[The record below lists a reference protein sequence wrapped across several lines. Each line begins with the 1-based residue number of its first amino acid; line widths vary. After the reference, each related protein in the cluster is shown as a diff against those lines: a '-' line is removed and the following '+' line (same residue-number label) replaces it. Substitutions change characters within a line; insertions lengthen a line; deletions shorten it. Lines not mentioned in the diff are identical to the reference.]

1 MKNLKARS
9 LIAIAVF
16 VTLIL
21 LTWLTVS
28 IVRAQDVATVH
39 KALTALY
46 KSTNGGGW
54 YNNSGWDTTAV
65 PASRDEFNSWYGLKI
80 DLFNNQ
86 ITEFSLN
93 LSNNNLNGTLPI
105 ELGLLSELNVFN
117 IDENNLEEHIP
128 SEIGNM
134 TNLDTLWMNQNQ
146 FSGEIPPEIGNLINL
161 KSLDLAINN
170 LTGSIPVEIGNLTK
184 MFELYL
190 EGNNLNGE
198 IPSEVANLQR
208 LTKLWLQYNSLTG
221 SLPLEIGDL
230 KHLESLHVSYNK
242 LTGLLPQSFT
252 NLRLFAFSFND
263 NDGLCAPLDNAFQNW
278 LNTILLLEGPNCVT
292 VDIEDQLE
300 LKKIQFYPNPVTDYI
315 TFTNLPYDAE
325 IEVFDILG
333 RKVLT
338 SQDTHIDL
346 VDLSPGMY
354 MYTVIS
360 EKKKVSGKLI
370 KK

>member
-1 MKNLKARS
+1 
-9 LIAIAVF
+9 
-16 VTLIL
+16 
-21 LTWLTVS
+21 
-28 IVRAQDVATVH
+28 
-39 KALTALY
+39 Y
-46 KSTNGGGW
+46 KSTNGDYW
-54 YNNSGWDTTAV
+54 KNNTGWDTTVV
-65 PASRDEFNSWYGLKI
+65 PVSHDEFNNWYGVRI
-80 DLFNNQ
+80 DLFNNK

-93 LSNNNLNGTLPI
+93 LSNNNLNGVLPI

-134 TNLDTLWMNQNQ
+134 TKLDTLWMNQNQ

-198 IPSEVANLQR
+198 IPSEVANLPR
-208 LTKLWLQYNSLTG
+208 LYKLWLQHNSLTG
-221 SLPLEIGDL
+221 SVPSEIGDL
-230 KHLESLHVSYNK
+230 QYLESLQLSYNN
-242 LTGLLPQSFT
+242 LTGKLPLSFT
-252 NLRLFAFSFND
+252 NLRLFTFSFNN
-263 NDGLCAPLDNAFQNW
+263 NDGLCAPLDNAFQQW
-278 LNTILLLEGPNCVT
+278 LNTIFLLDGPNCVT

-315 TFTNLPYDAE
+315 TFTNLPYDSE

-346 VDLSPGMY
+346 ADLSPGMY
-354 MYTVIS
+354 MYTVILD
-360 EKKKVSGKLI
+360 ERRISGKLI
-370 KK
+370 KNK